1 MTSSS
6 VLTLAGYGCAALIA
20 AEFYSL
26 PVVIGWARRVPR
38 LRTVAVIDLALGWT
52 VIGWIVAVTMALRP
66 VPPSAP
72 GAARDRAAP
81 QAAAGTGP
89 AAEADARSGRARQ
102 PEAAPPLVLPASPA
116 ESRRSG

>member
-6 VLTLAGYGCAALIA
+6 ALTLAGYGCVALIA
-20 AEFYSL
+20 AEFYLL

-52 VIGWIVAVTMALRP
+52 VIGWIAAVTLALQP
-66 VPPSAP
+66 VPPSALEP
-72 GAARDRAAP
+72 APDSAAR
-81 QAAAGTGP
+81 QAAADASP
-89 AAEADARSGRARQ
+89 AAEADARPGRARQ
-102 PEAAPPLVLPASPA
+102 PEAAPPLVLPVSPA